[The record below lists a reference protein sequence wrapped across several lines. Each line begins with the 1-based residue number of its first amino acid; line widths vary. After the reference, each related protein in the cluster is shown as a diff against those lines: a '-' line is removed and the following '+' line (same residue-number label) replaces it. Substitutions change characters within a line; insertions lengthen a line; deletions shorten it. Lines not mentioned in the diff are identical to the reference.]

1 MNIFVLTGAGVSA
14 ESGLPTFRDA
24 GGLWERHSV
33 YDLATP
39 DGFRRDP
46 ALVRRFYD
54 ARRRALRAAESNPAH
69 RALARLEAEL
79 PRHDGR
85 LFLCTQNVDDLHE
98 RGGSRAV
105 VHMHGELDKAR
116 CTGCGAALPW
126 AGDMRAADACPACG
140 RTDTL
145 RPHVVWFGEMP
156 LGIESIEAAL
166 ARADVFAAIGTSG
179 TVAPASTFVRQARRA
194 GARTIAFNLE
204 PSDAAFDAQH
214 VGPAGE
220 TVPAW
225 VDDVLAGLARGMGG

>member
-24 GGLWERHSV
+24 DGLWDGHSV

-46 ALVRRFYD
+46 ALLRRFYD

-79 PRHDGR
+79 PRHDGT

-105 VHMHGELDKAR
+105 AHMHGALRRAL
-116 CTGCGAALPW
+116 CTKCGATMPW
-126 AGDMRAADACPACG
+126 DGDMDEDAACPACG
-140 RTDTL
+140 QAGVL
-145 RPHVVWFGEMP
+145 RPDVVWFGEVP
-156 LGIESIEAAL
+156 IGLDRIEAAL
-166 ARADVFAAIGTSG
+166 ARAEVFAAIGTSG

-194 GARTIAFNLE
+194 GTRTIAFNLE
-204 PSDAAFDAQH
+204 PSKATFDAQR

-225 VDDVLAGLARGMGG
+225 VDDVLAGLERTR